1 MISVVIPNLHSPI
14 IDRVIGALQQQTIA
28 PHEIIVVGQDRY
40 QRIPSTVRS
49 IPTNRPVPAAQA
61 RNLGA
66 QAARGTY
73 LLFIDSDCIAAP
85 DLIEQTIAAHR
96 HTNQPAAISG
106 SVDFPEEPYWA
117 WCDNLL
123 VFADLSHASP
133 SGPRTYLPSL
143 NLSLP
148 RQLFLDHGGFDQ
160 RFGGAAGEDFEF
172 SLRLRQAGIP
182 LLFWPQAR
190 ITHLHQRGSAASVW
204 QHLRSFGRVHRRA
217 LLAEVDERG
226 RSHQLKRW
234 HAPLIVAAA
243 LPLAALDLCTGIMRQ
258 QQIRRSPAAWAGII
272 WAKSGWYWGLAES
285 LLIER

>member
-14 IDRVIGALQQQTIA
+14 IDRVVGALQQQTIA
-28 PHEIIVVGQDRY
+28 PHEIIVVGQDRH

-49 IPTNRPVPAAQA
+49 ITTDRPVPAAHA

-66 QAARGTY
+66 QAANGTY

-85 DLIEQTIAAHR
+85 DLIEQTLAAHHR
-96 HTNQPAAISG
+96 ATQAAAISG
-106 SVDFPEEPYWA
+106 SVDFPHEPYWA

-133 SGPRTYLPSL
+133 PGPRTYLPSL
-143 NLSLP
+143 NLSMP
-148 RQLFLDHGGFDQ
+148 RQIFLDLGGFDQ
-160 RFGGAAGEDFEF
+160 RFGGAAGEDFEL
-172 SLRLRQAGIP
+172 SVRLRQAGIP
-182 LLFWPQAR
+182 LLFAPQAR

-217 LLAEVDERG
+217 VMAEVAERG

-234 HAPLIVAAA
+234 HAPLIIAAA
-243 LPLAALDLCTGIMRQ
+243 LPLATFDLGIGIMRQ
-258 QQIRRSPAAWAGII
+258 PQIRRAPAAWMGLI

-285 LLIER
+285 LLIEG